1 MELYVYSSEMELQG
15 IVEKIASLIWT
26 RRYWSCG
33 EFKLLVPFTEEHS
46 RMLVKNNIIMKRGDD
61 EAAQIRYV
69 HITKN
74 SQGLEE
80 IEVQGKFLIAWIG
93 KRIIKKQIIT
103 KDTTQNILYRI
114 VRENVTNPA
123 DTVRKIPDV
132 SIATDDADT
141 ESGVIDYTS
150 EQYTN
155 AQLAAETAAKAA
167 KLGIRMRTDARTGA
181 HVFSVYEGR
190 DLTAGNTAG
199 NAPCIFSQE
208 FDNIVEQEYTNS
220 VENLKTTA
228 FVGGEEKEGVAR
240 KVAEVSGSAAGLAR
254 EEVFINATDI
264 VQEYE
269 DDDGTQVTLTDAEYL
284 ALLSARGAE
293 ELEQYAETLSFGSK
307 INTFAN
313 LIYRTDY
320 DLGDRVTCV
329 NKRWGIRIDVR
340 ITEIA
345 ETYQNNV
352 EEIDITFGE
361 SLPALLTQ
369 IRQITK

>member
-69 HITKN
+69 SITKN

-103 KDTTQNILYRI
+103 NDTTQNILYRI

-123 DTVRKIPDV
+123 DTARKIPDV
-132 SIATDDADT
+132 SIATDDEDT

-240 KVAEVSGSAAGLAR
+240 KVAEVGGSATGLAR

-269 DDDGTQVTLTDAEYL
+269 DDDGTQVSLTDTEYL

>member
-1 MELYVYSSEMELQG
+1 MELYVYSSDMELQG

-69 HITKN
+69 SITKN

-103 KDTTQNILYRI
+103 NDTTQNILYRI

-132 SIATDDADT
+132 SIADDDADT

-167 KLGIRMRTDARTGA
+167 KLGIRMRTDARTGT

-190 DLTAGNTAG
+190 DLTAGNSAG

-220 VENLKTTA
+220 IENLKTTA

-240 KVAEVSGSAAGLAR
+240 KVAEVGGSAAGLER
-254 EEVFINATDI
+254 EEVFISATDI

-269 DDDGTQVTLTDAEYL
+269 DDDGEQVSLTDTEYL

-307 INTFAN
+307 VNTFAN

>member
-69 HITKN
+69 SITKN

-103 KDTTQNILYRI
+103 NDTTQNILYRI

-123 DTVRKIPDV
+123 DTARKIPDV

-240 KVAEVSGSAAGLAR
+240 KVAEVGGSAAGLAR

-269 DDDGTQVTLTDAEYL
+269 DDDGEQVTLTDTEYL

-313 LIYRTDY
+313 LIYRNDY

>member
-69 HITKN
+69 SITKN

-103 KDTTQNILYRI
+103 NDTTQNILYRI

-123 DTVRKIPDV
+123 DTARKIPDV
-132 SIATDDADT
+132 SIATDDKDT

-208 FDNIVEQEYTNS
+208 FDNIIEQEYTNS

-240 KVAEVSGSAAGLAR
+240 KVAEVGGATAGLER

-269 DDDGTQVTLTDAEYL
+269 DDDGTQVTLTDTEYL